1 MLRQLKEYA
10 KACGMKEFHLSVER
24 DNIPSIKTIIKNGGV
39 IERSFEYEG
48 NMADIYLIKL

>member
-1 MLRQLKEYA
+1 
-10 KACGMKEFHLSVER
+10 MKELHLSVER
-24 DNIPSIKTIIKNGGV
+24 DNIPSIKTIMKNGGV